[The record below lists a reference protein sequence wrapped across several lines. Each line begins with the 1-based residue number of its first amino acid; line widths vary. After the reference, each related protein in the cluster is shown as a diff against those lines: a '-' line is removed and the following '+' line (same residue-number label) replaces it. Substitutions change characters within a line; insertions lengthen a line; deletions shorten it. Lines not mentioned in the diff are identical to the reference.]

1 MKKIIK
7 FIGIFTVIIL
17 VFMVLI
23 FVKAAHTPVVPKGY
37 ESKVVTGEN
46 IEKTYMANGK
56 YEVNY
61 YEKNVDDDFKKY
73 EVWYPKE
80 LES

>member
-46 IEKTYMANGK
+46 IEKTYIKDLRKAGLRGGF
-56 YEVNY
+56 
-61 YEKNVDDDFKKY
+61 DI
-73 EVWYPKE
+73 
-80 LES
+80 